1 MRQTWRQSR
10 ARRLAVLQVMDQ
22 WLEERLWQEVLRS
35 LRFWRSRA
43 AAGALRRRGGIA
55 LKRFFD
61 ASCVRR
67 WLSIWMSNAVWTVN
81 VIDGDE
87 SAATDGLSV
96 QLDQEGLRSLRF
108 SPDGLFIAF
117 LCGRRL
123 GSVQTMQPKQ
133 VLWPTCKWSSKAD
146 FEVLGYFWLPGGP
159 QDCNSDL
166 ALVSTQ
172 GIEIFRLNFEQ
183 KTCKSLKTFP
193 TAVRICWLDPTAS
206 TVLLCTGTRTLQ
218 PFDFRRRNPKLP
230 RFDLV
235 LTRGQSI
242 EPSDV
247 ALVTIYDSS
256 YCIHADGLTGKVS
269 LRNVTNLEQGTPE
282 HDIGFQ
288 VLNSAYRRVIE
299 ELSQKSGTRQTTVSL
314 QELEAQIID
323 QSVLSEK
330 DMVTLV
336 FHPHFTNSEGLEAP
350 SESKDSFS
358 LDTWHIPESLQKE
371 ETTCGQV
378 GKTPYILSV
387 VIAYLRSLLGLQ
399 ILPHKILQ
407 CFVFDLCVY
416 YRQEHLLQQL
426 LHYHVLLDSPEL
438 AVRLKQLARGDMA
451 LRVREFS
458 VVAEML
464 LFSGQY
470 LDIVPFL
477 VNQKDVDFKV
487 KTLLEDLEKDQKAN
501 SEDPEL
507 MQHVLTEIRLWKQ
520 EADARLRTNALV
532 AWRRVLRRERVAQ
545 RVSDQKQCQMVQSV
559 LKLWANAW
567 RAQRFHQLRW
577 ASKAWRGFLQEL
589 RRQQAGKCI
598 RAQGRAYQARAAL
611 LRWNVAISLRRR
623 EVHLRQSLRVWHL
636 GLILQRWQ
644 SLKAATA
651 LEVRRL
657 QRSTLC
663 SWHATAGR
671 LITERRQRELKT
683 LGTTGQ
689 GSGPTQWQKRQQ
701 RRASGQ
707 CWKYWVQVVEQKKRQ
722 RRRLQEAKG
731 EIHKLVITQAL
742 WLWHRRAR
750 DSAARADQI
759 QRASTALVAVISA
772 SRWARAHDS
781 LVHWIKCRAT
791 DLSGETLPNLS
802 VSGPMPLETWD
813 SPPCTFGARHSAKS
827 RGGSHTSDLRMSDE
841 VSADETVSVIS
852 IVTPPR
858 MLCPKM
864 KRWSKLAVLLRLSN
878 SEALKALPLLQWS
891 WSVWRTKRLRS
902 QVHPLRWWWLMLA
915 TSKLRMCPSESF
927 KTSPAMSSTL
937 SLPIIHLAWRQESSG
952 RLFQANIFATIKSPV
967 RDV

>member
-1 MRQTWRQSR
+1 MAVSEGLEEHLPPRRDRRRSLKPHVALLGRRNSKPTPQGKEANLFAEDPLQFRRPEGTVEARCSQCGDGDACNRCELQGPLQPQEPQALVEPLARKRPEGGLPRRRTVDALRGASNLHKALQGYQMRLQVVAIELWKEALMEEEQIGPSNIELEASDVPMGSLLCSLSSVEVAEEEEEVEVHGCRSPQLSQSLENVHEWRRRKHLGRICIAWRRLAARRLARRLINKVCIQFHAQAILKKAFAAMRQTWRQSR

-67 WLSIWMSNAVWTVN
+67 WLSIWMSNAVWVKR
-81 VIDGDE
+81 I
-87 SAATDGLSV
+87 SAGLAS
-96 QLDQEGLRSLRF
+96 LD
-108 SPDGLFIAF
+108 
-117 LCGRRL
+117 GRR
-123 GSVQTMQPKQ
+123 
-133 VLWPTCKWSSKAD
+133 
-146 FEVLGYFWLPGGP
+146 E
-159 QDCNSDL
+159 
-166 ALVSTQ
+166 
-172 GIEIFRLNFEQ
+172 
-183 KTCKSLKTFP
+183 
-193 TAVRICWLDPTAS
+193 
-206 TVLLCTGTRTLQ
+206 
-218 PFDFRRRNPKLP
+218 
-230 RFDLV
+230 
-235 LTRGQSI
+235 
-242 EPSDV
+242 
-247 ALVTIYDSS
+247 
-256 YCIHADGLTGKVS
+256 
-269 LRNVTNLEQGTPE
+269 
-282 HDIGFQ
+282 
-288 VLNSAYRRVIE
+288 
-299 ELSQKSGTRQTTVSL
+299 
-314 QELEAQIID
+314 
-323 QSVLSEK
+323 
-330 DMVTLV
+330 
-336 FHPHFTNSEGLEAP
+336 
-350 SESKDSFS
+350 
-358 LDTWHIPESLQKE
+358 
-371 ETTCGQV
+371 
-378 GKTPYILSV
+378 
-387 VIAYLRSLLGLQ
+387 
-399 ILPHKILQ
+399 
-407 CFVFDLCVY
+407 
-416 YRQEHLLQQL
+416 
-426 LHYHVLLDSPEL
+426 
-438 AVRLKQLARGDMA
+438 
-451 LRVREFS
+451 
-458 VVAEML
+458 
-464 LFSGQY
+464 
-470 LDIVPFL
+470 
-477 VNQKDVDFKV
+477 
-487 KTLLEDLEKDQKAN
+487 
-501 SEDPEL
+501 
-507 MQHVLTEIRLWKQ
+507 
-520 EADARLRTNALV
+520 ARLRTNALV

-663 SWHATAGR
+663 SWHATAGQ

-781 LVHWIKCRAT
+781 LVHWFTHARARRIKCRAT

-915 TSKLRMCPSESF
+915 TSKLRTHVLRQDFRRLRRGLKAWYHAVALSIKEAVQHAQEELTTCKALFRDLAADKVLREGVWEQSEAPC
-927 KTSPAMSSTL
+927 KTSKDLVPARSADVDLLLWAFSSWVVWAR
-937 SLPIIHLAWRQESSG
+937 LATG
-952 RLFQANIFATIKSPV
+952 
-967 RDV
+967 